1 MESRVDLSKVIITD
15 TKDQQFIVLK
25 ERDGPRSFPIV
36 IGTTEAYAIDR
47 RLKGIKTIRPLTHEL
62 LALVIESLDGQLE
75 KIVINDLR
83 DGTFYASLHVRQNGQ
98 YKQIDA
104 RPSDAIALGVATEVP
119 LYVDENVLREVCK

>member
-83 DGTFYASLHVRQNGQ
+83 DGTFYASLHVRHNGQ